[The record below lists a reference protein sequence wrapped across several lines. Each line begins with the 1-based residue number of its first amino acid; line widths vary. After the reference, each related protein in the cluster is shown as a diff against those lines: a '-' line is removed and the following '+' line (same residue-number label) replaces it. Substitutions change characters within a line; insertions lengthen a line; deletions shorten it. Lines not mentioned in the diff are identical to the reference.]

1 MSLRLYVRP
10 RLVVLNPNTP
20 VLDAARALE
29 NNNIGAVVVQREG
42 QVVGIVTD
50 RDLTVRVVGRARDPR
65 TTPLSEVMTTP
76 VVTLSPADDQTDA
89 IRMMEDYNVRRIPLV
104 EDGRLV
110 GLVTL
115 DDLLLD
121 EAAPLD
127 HLAAVVEAQI
137 GEGGPAG
144 PVRSPARARRAA
156 RAEATF
162 GRLVRQLQ
170 AEAALEAPERAEAAL
185 EVVLGSIVRRLT
197 PDEAKDLVAQLPS
210 LLQPRLRAL
219 PPGPD
224 KGVTRETIE
233 ADLVRQLGVDRDRAA
248 SLMAAVW
255 NVVSQTVSRGQM
267 EDVYHQLP
275 EELRRAFPA
284 PGPGSARS

>member
-1 MSLRLYVRP
+1 LKLYVRP

-20 VLDAARALE
+20 VLGAARALE

-76 VVTLSPADDQTDA
+76 VVTLSPSDDQAEA
-89 IRMMEDYNVRRIPLV
+89 IRLMEDYNVRRIPLV
-104 EDGRLV
+104 DDGRLV
-110 GLVTL
+110 GIVTL

-127 HLAAVVEAQI
+127 RLASVVEAQI

-144 PVRSPARARRAA
+144 PVRSPARERRAA

-162 GRLVRQLQ
+162 ARLVKRLQ
-170 AEAALEAPERAEAAL
+170 AEAALESPERAEAAL
-185 EVVLGSIVRRLT
+185 ETVLGKIVQRLT
-197 PDEAKDLVAQLPS
+197 PEEAKDLIAQLPS
-210 LLQPRLRAL
+210 LLQPRLRQL

-224 KGVTRETIE
+224 KSITRETIE
-233 ADLVRQLGVDRDRAA
+233 ADLAGRLGVDRARAA
-248 SLMAAVW
+248 SIMVAVW
-255 NVVSQTVSRGQM
+255 DTVAQTVSRGQM
-267 EDVYHQLP
+267 EDVYRQLP

-284 PGPGSARS
+284 PYPGKAAS